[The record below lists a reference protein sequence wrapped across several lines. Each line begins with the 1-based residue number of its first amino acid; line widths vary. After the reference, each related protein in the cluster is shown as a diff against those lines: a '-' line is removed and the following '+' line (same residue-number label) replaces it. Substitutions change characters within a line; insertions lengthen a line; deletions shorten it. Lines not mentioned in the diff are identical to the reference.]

1 MPRTPL
7 TTLSIALI
15 LGTGTLAAT
24 FTPGCART
32 RIWMNEALGQEKRD
46 QLVESVEEA
55 RDAQEEAKEEF
66 ASALDEFLAITT
78 GDEET
83 ESLEAMFRR
92 IETAYERSENRAA
105 RVHNRIDRV
114 EEVADALFDEWQDE
128 LSEYESDELRRKSES
143 QLEETRERYQELL
156 GAMQEAE
163 AKMDPVLAAFKDQT
177 LFLKHNLNAQAIASL
192 ETDLDEIRGEVSEL
206 IDEMNA
212 SITDW
217 APFAKSPNCA
227 SHSTSVSERS
237 TEYPYSKPIAAYS
250 LRSES

>member
-32 RIWMNEALGQEKRD
+32 RIWVNEALGQEKRD

-128 LSEYESDELRRKSES
+128 LSEYESDELRRKSEA

-212 SITDW
+212 SIEEANAFIESMTGNTD
-217 APFAKSPNCA
+217 A
-227 SHSTSVSERS
+227 
-237 TEYPYSKPIAAYS
+237 
-250 LRSES
+250 